1 MWSENDCTQDI
12 CDFLPAANNEKTGC
26 SRPGRSE
33 ENPAG
38 NMVTTVTKTL
48 KQEAISAGKVLHHPA
63 YAFLS
68 GLR

>member
-1 MWSENDCTQDI
+1 MTALKTSVT
-12 CDFLPAANNEKTGC
+12 EKTGC

-38 NMVTTVTKTL
+38 NMGTTVTKTL
-48 KQEAISAGKVLHHPA
+48 MQEAISAGKVLYHPA

-68 GLR
+68 GL